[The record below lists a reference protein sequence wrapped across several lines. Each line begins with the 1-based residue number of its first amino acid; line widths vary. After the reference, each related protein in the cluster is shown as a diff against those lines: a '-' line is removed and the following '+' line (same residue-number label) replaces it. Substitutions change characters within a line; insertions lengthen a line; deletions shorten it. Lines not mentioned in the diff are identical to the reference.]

1 MLRLFLSLLKDHSF
15 GFWPSSSDII
25 LIVANL
31 KELCLFSLDHFKIF
45 SLFWCE
51 VSLEWPKWCFLYTY
65 SIWSSQ
71 YFWLCLMTFSSDFYN
86 SLFFFFFLSTM
97 VCFHQHLLD
106 TSDLIFYMLFLG
118 CVFLQFFVCVSFFLF
133 KLQCRY
139 NFLWCVFQFII
150 SSLAISRLT
159 LNHICYVS
167 NSVIIF
173 FSIIYILLFFDFQCY
188 VKILFSFFLNILI
201 MVIL

>member
-86 SLFFFFFLSTM
+86 SLFFF
-97 VCFHQHLLD
+97 
-106 TSDLIFYMLFLG
+106 
-118 CVFLQFFVCVSFFLF
+118 SFFQLWSASTSTYLTPLIWYF
-133 KLQCRY
+133 ICY
-139 NFLWCVFQFII
+139 FWVVYFCNFLCVCLFFSSSFSVDII
-150 SSLAISRLT
+150 S
-159 LNHICYVS
+159 YDVS
-167 NSVIIF
+167 S
-173 FSIIYILLFFDFQCY
+173 S
-188 VKILFSFFLNILI
+188 SSSPP
-201 MVIL
+201 